1 MQGCAVHHLHQ
12 AESRPRQ
19 GETRVVA
26 CKHCT
31 TAKCQ
36 LWCHHRIVAPSSIK
50 RRNKLRGPNTETL
63 SALYTC
69 QYTCEYTCLYTGRCD
84 GRVHWS
90 CRIAGPHTCV
100 YTCLCT
106 CLHTYIFACVRL
118 YACRYTCADTGPY
131 AHLYVYPYACS
142 CILRAMS
149 THMSTHMYQ
158 IAAHAARAAGHPLD
172 RIGAALC
179 SLTVR
184 CLHMPHMH
192 RYVGMD
198 MWRRLVS
205 KTQAAARAVAAA
217 EAAYQLRK
225 RFGAH

>member
-50 RRNKLRGPNTETL
+50 RRSKLRGPNTETL

-118 YACRYTCADTGPY
+118 YACRYTCA
-131 AHLYVYPYACS
+131 AHV
-142 CILRAMS
+142 
-149 THMSTHMYQ
+149 Q
-158 IAAHAARAAGHPLD
+158 
-172 RIGAALC
+172 
-179 SLTVR
+179 
-184 CLHMPHMH
+184 
-192 RYVGMD
+192 
-198 MWRRLVS
+198 
-205 KTQAAARAVAAA
+205 TQAHTHTYTYIPTHVH
-217 EAAYQLRK
+217 AYYGPCQHTCLLTCIRS
-225 RFGAH
+225 RPMLHAQPVTRSTASVLHYAL